1 MAIAAQKQELPHA
14 SQSKLFAIFCYLSLV
29 SASCAP
35 SPIPIRIGN
44 VTLSNSETARGLD
57 ISVGSPAQPFAFL
70 PQWPLNNTFVY
81 GTSGFC
87 STGWTSAAC
96 VTFRGGQYNQ
106 LGSKTRG
113 VASTNAY
120 PADASSYPQC
130 DYVTDNFTLSS
141 NITLGNF
148 PIGIAQADWG
158 EQGYFPQMAL
168 GLGSNSTV
176 LNTLKSTGQIA
187 SRSWSMFWG
196 RTGATA
202 NTQIDGNFVFGG
214 YDRAK
219 VTGANYT
226 SSLTTSKPSCTT
238 ELLVTITDM
247 ILNFANGTDASLFG
261 GTQSSALAACIV
273 PTYPVLM
280 TIPTDPYFNNFES
293 MTGENLPGRS
303 LGLYYYGML
312 YGTGAGSTPYTG
324 DLTIKLESGLS
335 VRIPNDQL
343 VVPNLTVDPT
353 SGALI
358 ANASTPELVV
368 NAIQSVNANDLPQLG
383 RQFLTAAYLM
393 VNQDANQFTLWEA
406 NPTTNEDLVAVD
418 TNNGVVDSFCAAGVA
433 SSTASATSAVISGPA
448 QNNSSGLSSAAIAA
462 IAVGSVAGVAATVG
476 FLIFFLI
483 KRRKAGSGYPG
494 TRFGFMKKQKSP
506 GTSAPVYVAQD
517 IVHYKAELASGP
529 VLSGGPVQEKHEVD
543 GYPVVSSPAELHS
556 DALGFP

>member
-1 MAIAAQKQELPHA
+1 MAVAAQKQQLPRA
-14 SQSKLFAIFCYLSLV
+14 SQSKFFTIFYYISLV

-57 ISVGSPAQPFAFL
+57 ISVGTPAQPFAFL

-96 VTFRGGQYNQ
+96 VTFRGGQYDQ

-113 VASTNAY
+113 IASINAY
-120 PADASSYPQC
+120 PADASPYPQC
-130 DYVTDNFTLSS
+130 NYVTDIFTLSS

-148 PIGIAQADWG
+148 PIGVAQADWG
-158 EQGYFPQMAL
+158 TQGYFPQMAL

-202 NTQIDGNFVFGG
+202 NTQLDGNFVFGG

-219 VTGANYT
+219 VMGPNYT
-226 SSLTTSKPSCTT
+226 RSLSTSKTACTT

-247 ILNFANGTDASLFG
+247 ILNFPNGTDASLFG
-261 GTQSSALAACIV
+261 GAQSSALAACIV

-280 TIPTDPYFNNFES
+280 TIPTNPYFDTFEFT
-293 MTGENLPGRS
+293 TGEILPGRS

-312 YGTGAGSTPYTG
+312 YGTGTGSTPYGG
-324 DLTIKLESGLS
+324 DLTIKLDSGLS
-335 VRIPNDQL
+335 VRVPNDQL
-343 VVPNLTVDPT
+343 VVPDVSIDPT

-358 ANASTPELVV
+358 ANASTPELVL

-406 NPTTNEDLVAVD
+406 NPTANEDLVAVD
-418 TNNGVVDSFCAAGVA
+418 VNNGVVDSFCAASA
-433 SSTASATSAVISGPA
+433 ASSSTASAKPGVATSTGPA
-448 QNNSSGLSSAAIAA
+448 QNNSNRLSSGAIAGIAAGSVAIIAA
-462 IAVGSVAGVAATVG
+462 IVG

-483 KRRKAGSGYPG
+483 KRRKAGSDSYA
-494 TRFGFMKKQKSP
+494 TRFSFMKKQEGPGASP
-506 GTSAPVYVAQD
+506 LTHVLQYID
-517 IVHYKAELASGP
+517 HYKAELESGP
-529 VLSGGPVQEKHEVD
+529 VLCGTRAQEKHEVD
-543 GYPVVSSPAELHS
+543 GRPTVSSPAEL
-556 DALGFP
+556 A